1 MIEIYLFI
9 NPLDERSFN
18 LEKKF
23 LNFIKAD
30 SDWIQLRWIPI
41 LNPQV
46 LQRYLLDN
54 HLNKKNLIFR
64 NQLFELL
71 YTTCLDFKAVQ
82 LQGQALAKQFLMQ
95 LQKKILL
102 EKNDYTDNLIEQI
115 LNDLG
120 VDLDAFIVDRQSQLI
135 IDFFQMDQQIA
146 HEMKVER
153 FSSAVIFNYATDDNF
168 GILLTDDTPDDII
181 QSLLEPDVQ
190 QIKPNLGPYYSL
202 LQK

>member
-102 EKNDYTDNLIEQI
+102 EKNDYTDDLIEQI
-115 LNDLG
+115 LNDLD

-146 HEMKVER
+146 HEMKVEC

-190 QIKPNLGPYYSL
+190 QIKSNLGPYYSL